1 MAGIIERL
9 INLNK
14 EDLAEAF
21 SRLQEECFRK
31 NQPFLEKALEKAGEF
46 SISQELA
53 ELAEEKRGT
62 ITPILP
68 FRAIKG
74 KTYQI
79 QINLSRKPLVIKEL
93 KNSSDFSQALVISP
107 EEAVIS
113 WDVSWDNFKLIR
125 VEMGSSEDSWKVEIF
140 GGVSA
145 LRWPEV
151 SKNHSLY
158 GSYHFSSL
166 SLEEENFQE
175 KFRRELK
182 KACKNSGWSLV
193 SFADIY
199 PTPFWRGGKF

>member
-9 INLNK
+9 INLNR

-31 NQPFLEKALEKAGEF
+31 NQPFLEKAGEF
-46 SISQELA
+46 SIFQRLV

-68 FRAIKG
+68 FLAIKG
-74 KTYQI
+74 KAYQI
-79 QINLSRKPLVIKEL
+79 QINLSRKPLLIKEL
-93 KNSSDFSQALVISP
+93 KNSSDFSQALVIFP

-113 WDVSWDNFKLIR
+113 WDVSWNFNLIR
-125 VEMGSSEDSWKVEIF
+125 VEMGSSGGSWKVEIF

-151 SKNHSLY
+151 PKNNFIR

-166 SLEEENFQE
+166 SLEKEDFQE
-175 KFRRELK
+175 EFRRELK

-193 SFADIY
+193 SFTNIY
-199 PTPFWRGGKF
+199 PTPFWLGGKF